1 MSTYIW
7 DIIQYKYHFGCISFP
22 LLSVSFCYL
31 SRCWS
36 HCISIFLNLLPHSN
50 AMCPISSDPFYLV
63 TYYIKWVTV
72 SWTDSRKY
80 RNIKLIHMKE
90 IELFLP
96 FILALSPA
104 LFVYKY
110 ITVHGCLR
118 SKACDKYL
126 VILCKKLTYSNADI
140 YIYIYAD
147 TPTLPS

>member
-1 MSTYIW
+1 
-7 DIIQYKYHFGCISFP
+7 
-22 LLSVSFCYL
+22 
-31 SRCWS
+31 
-36 HCISIFLNLLPHSN
+36 
-50 AMCPISSDPFYLV
+50 MCPISSDPFYLV

-126 VILCKKLTYSNADI
+126 VILCKKLTYSNAGIVI
-140 YIYIYAD
+140 YTQIRRHCPVNIRYIKGSRKKNIFLVVRPIRGGGVKAC
-147 TPTLPS
+147 PLK